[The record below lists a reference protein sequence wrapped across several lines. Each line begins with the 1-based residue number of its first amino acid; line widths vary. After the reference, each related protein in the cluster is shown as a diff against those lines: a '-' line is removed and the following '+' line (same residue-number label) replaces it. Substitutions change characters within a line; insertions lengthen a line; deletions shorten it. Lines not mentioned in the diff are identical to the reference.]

1 MRRLESRNFES
12 AKLFPKK
19 KGPRGVRTSSEPLA
33 HPVADGERGTM
44 PSTACNEKCRQV
56 GFRL

>member
-1 MRRLESRNFES
+1 MCGLESGDFEG

-33 HPVADGERGTM
+33 HPMRDGEGGTV
-44 PSTACNEKCRQV
+44 PSAACNEKCR
-56 GFRL
+56 

>member
-1 MRRLESRNFES
+1 MSGLESGDFEG

-33 HPVADGERGTM
+33 HPVTDGEGGTM

>member
-19 KGPRGVRTSSEPLA
+19 KGPRRVRTSSEPLA
-33 HPVADGERGTM
+33 HPVRDGEGGTV
-44 PSTACNEKCRQV
+44 PSAACNEKCRQV

>member
-1 MRRLESRNFES
+1 MSGLKSRDFEGS
-12 AKLFPKK
+12 ELFPKK

-33 HPVADGERGTM
+33 HPVADGEGGTM
-44 PSTACNEKCRQV
+44 PSTACNEKCGQV

>member
-33 HPVADGERGTM
+33 HPMRDGEGGTV
-44 PSTACNEKCRQV
+44 PSAACNEKCR
-56 GFRL
+56 